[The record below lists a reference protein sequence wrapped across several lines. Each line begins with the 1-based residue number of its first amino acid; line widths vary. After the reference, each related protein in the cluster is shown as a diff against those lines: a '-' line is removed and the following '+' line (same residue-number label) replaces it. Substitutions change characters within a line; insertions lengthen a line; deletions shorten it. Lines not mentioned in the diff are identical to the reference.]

1 MKKTLLVIVAALLGV
16 VSASAQ
22 YVSDEAETLAQE
34 PASLAARKG
43 GRIALDGNRLR
54 KDATIALL
62 ADVDGENLYPAWHK
76 AKAWRGAGIGMI
88 AGGSTVAVVGAGFVV
103 VYGLAAV
110 LGIAIGASAE
120 AMAGGDG
127 SQAADSISAEI
138 EPYIVGGTAAMF
150 IGAGTAIAGIPV
162 TVVNCRKMTKIVHR
176 YNDSV
181 TETSLPEPSPEVT
194 LSFGPT
200 RSGVGVALNF

>member
-1 MKKTLLVIVAALLGV
+1 
-16 VSASAQ
+16 
-22 YVSDEAETLAQE
+22 
-34 PASLAARKG
+34 
-43 GRIALDGNRLR
+43 
-54 KDATIALL
+54 
-62 ADVDGENLYPAWHK
+62 
-76 AKAWRGAGIGMI
+76 MI

-162 TVVNCRKMTKIVHR
+162 TVVNCRKMTKIVNR

-181 TETSLPEPSPEVT
+181 TETSISEPSPEVT